1 MEFLDILG
9 DLADIAGDILRL
21 PGEIVNA
28 AIETATDIN
37 ETIAQDVSNRISGI
51 PDKPIRTSYDIRNEA
66 DKIVESVNNSFYDA
80 KSKLTSSW
88 RKTSREAEQVAKKR
102 NEVYQLLGRTISTT
116 LAKLPEQPIEL
127 IYPSSAPYIDSSF
140 DIGTFFGLLG
150 TNTRMEAAEEYLR
163 QAEEYRADV
172 RSLINKVDSLRQ
184 TVLRVSDAQKE
195 ELEILDV
202 IQNAYRARSKDI
214 LTKSAELL
222 HEIAVLCVQEMS
234 SNTNAKYNDLLQH
247 LRSLWY

>member
-1 MEFLDILG
+1 MGIFDIIG
-9 DLADIAGDILRL
+9 DLADIGKDIVML
-21 PGEIVNA
+21 PVEIAKA
-28 AIETATDIN
+28 ATETATDIH
-37 ETIAQDVSNRISGI
+37 ETIVQDVSNRISGT

-66 DKIVESVNNSFYDA
+66 DEIVKSVNQSFYDA

-88 RKTSREAEQVAKKR
+88 HKTSREAEQMARKR
-102 NEVYQLLGRTISTT
+102 NEVYQLLGQAVSTN
-116 LAKLPEQPIEL
+116 LEKLPEQPIEL

-140 DIGTFFGLLG
+140 DIGTHFGLLG
-150 TNTRMEAAEEYLR
+150 TSTRMEAAEEYLQ
-163 QAEEYRADV
+163 QAKEYRADV
-172 RSLINKVDSLRQ
+172 RSLINEVDSLRR

-195 ELEILDV
+195 ELEILGV
-202 IQNAYRARSKDI
+202 IQNAYRARSKDV

-234 SNTNAKYNDLLQH
+234 SNTNARYNDLLQH